1 MKISFIGLGVMGF
14 NMAGHLAN
22 AGLDM
27 IAYNR
32 TNSKALEWENAFNKK
47 STSSLKEAITATTDI
62 AILCVSK
69 DEDVRSIVNEIYP
82 TMKKGSAI
90 IDHSTISHT
99 CAIEMSELCAKHN
112 IQFIDAPISGG
123 EEGAKKG
130 ILTVMAGCNEEA
142 LEKINPILSNYAKSI
157 TAMGKA
163 GDGQLTKMVNQ
174 ILICGTLQGLSEGL
188 SFAKKH
194 NLNKDK
200 IAPTLSGGAAGSWQ
214 LQNRAT
220 TMLQDKFDFG
230 FAIDLMIKDLT
241 YSMNESKSSGL
252 NLPILEKTLNQYK
265 KLSSNGY
272 GKLDTSALIKDMDS

>member
-1 MKISFIGLGVMGF
+1 VKISFIGLGVMGF

-22 AGLDM
+22 ANLD
-27 IAYNR
+27 IVAYNR
-32 TNSKALEWENAFNKK
+32 TASKAIKWSNTFNKK
-47 STSSLKEAITATTDI
+47 STSNFDEIIADI
-62 AILCVSK
+62 IILCVSK
-69 DEDVRSIVNEIYP
+69 DEDVQNIVNEICP
-82 TMKKGSAI
+82 KMQKDTII

-99 CAIEMSELCAKHN
+99 CAIKMSKLCEKYN
-112 IQFIDAPISGG
+112 VKFIDAPISGG

-130 ILTVMAGCNEEA
+130 ILTVMAGCNETT
-142 LEKINPILSNYAKSI
+142 LKTISPILSHYAKNI
-157 TAMGKA
+157 TAMGKV

-194 NLNKDK
+194 NLDKDK

-220 TMLQDKFDFG
+220 SMLKDKFNFG

-241 YSMNESKSSGL
+241 YSINESKHSGL
-252 NLPILEKTLNQYK
+252 DLPILEKTLNQYK

-272 GKLDTSALIKDMDS
+272 GNLDTSALIKAIENLY